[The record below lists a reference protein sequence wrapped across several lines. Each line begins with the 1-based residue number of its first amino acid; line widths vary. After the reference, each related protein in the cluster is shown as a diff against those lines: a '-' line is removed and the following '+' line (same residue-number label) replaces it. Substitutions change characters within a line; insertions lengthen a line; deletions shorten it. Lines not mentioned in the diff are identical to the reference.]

1 MDSRRDFLKKAA
13 LLSGGASLWGMLP
26 ASIQKALEI
35 NPAQGSTYLDAEHIV
50 VLMQENRSFD
60 HCFGT
65 LRGVRG
71 YNDPRAITLPNKNLV
86 WLQKNAAGDT
96 YAPFRLDI
104 KDTKATWM
112 SALPHSWENQVDAR
126 NDGKYDRW
134 LDVKKSGNKEY
145 APMPLTM
152 GYYNREDIPFY
163 YAFADAFTVCDQHF
177 CSSLTGTTPN
187 RLYLWTGTVREKPNI
202 ESKANVRNSDVD
214 YDDLAHWTTFPERLE
229 DNNISWKIYQ
239 NELSLPMGFK
249 DEEEDWLANFTDNPI
264 EWFSQYNVRFST
276 GFQKFLAAQAK
287 QLPIEIA
294 DLEQKLKSLPETG
307 KETELAQK
315 LLKSKKDS
323 LELVN
328 REREKWSPENF
339 AKLSQREK
347 NLHQKAFTTNI
358 NDPHYHELTQLRYK
372 EGDTEREVFIP
383 KGDILHQFRDDVNT
397 GKLPTV
403 SWVVAPSNFS
413 DHPGSPWYGAW
424 YISEVM
430 DILTKNPDVWK
441 KTIFVVT
448 YDENDGYFDHV
459 PPFVAPKP
467 DLSDGKVSKGIDPSV
482 EHVTQEQ
489 ENKRKEASAQNKG
502 RAGSIGLGYRVPMLI
517 ASPWSRGGYVN
528 SQVFDHTSVLQFM
541 EHFLSHKTKKKIEET
556 NTSAWRRTV
565 CGDLTSTF
573 RPYNGEEIKL
583 PKAVVKDSFI
593 QSVHQAKF
601 KKAPSNFKKL
611 TPEEIDRINSNPVSS
626 PLLPQQEQGIRPA
639 SPLPYQLYTDGKLS
653 DDKKS
658 FQIKLSAQNEIFG
671 KNAAGSPFHVY
682 APGKYRKN
690 KDTAFEDLKAWS
702 YAVSAG
708 DTLADSW
715 PLQNFENDTYHLCV
729 YGPNGYFREYRG
741 NADNPQFTV
750 QCEYQRSSPQ
760 AKQLTG
766 NIELK
771 LRNLDPQRKL
781 KVEITDNAYKKG
793 TQAKTLDIAT
803 HKGSMLTVLLD
814 LKASFGWYD
823 FSVKVEGFEAFEQRF
838 AGRVETGKES
848 FSDPLMGRV
857 EM

>member
-13 LLSGGASLWGMLP
+13 LLSSSAGIWGILP
-26 ASIQKALEI
+26 ESIQKALEI
-35 NPAQGSTYLDAEHIV
+35 NPPQGSTYLDAEHIV

-187 RLYLWTGTVREKPNI
+187 RLYLWTGTIREKPSI

-229 DNNISWKIYQ
+229 DNNISWRIYQ

-264 EWFSQYNVRFST
+264 EWFSQYHVRFST
-276 GFQKFLAAQAK
+276 GFQKYLTVQSK
-287 QLPIEIA
+287 ELPTEIA
-294 DLEQKLKSLPETG
+294 ALEQKLKTLPETG
-307 KETELAQK
+307 KETELTQK
-315 LLKSKKDS
+315 LLKGKRDS
-323 LELVN
+323 LELVKQ
-328 REREKWSPENF
+328 EREKWSPENF

-358 NDPHYHELTQLRYK
+358 NDPHYHELTKFRYK
-372 EGDTEREVFIP
+372 DSDTEREVSIP
-383 KGDILHQFRDDVNT
+383 KGDILHQFREDVNT
-397 GKLPTV
+397 GKLPTI
-403 SWVVAPSNFS
+403 SWVIAPSNFS

-467 DLSDGKVSKGIDPSV
+467 DLSDGLVSKGIDPSV

-489 ENKRKEASAQNKG
+489 ENKRKEASPQNKG

-541 EHFLSHKTKKKIEET
+541 EHFLTHKTKKKMEET
-556 NTSAWRRTV
+556 NISAWRRTV
-565 CGDLTSTF
+565 CGDLTSVF

-583 PKAVVKDSFI
+583 PSSVAKDSFI

-601 KKAPSNFKKL
+601 KKVPSNFKKL
-611 TPEEIDRINSNPVSS
+611 SAEEITQINQNPSAS
-626 PLLPQQEQGIRPA
+626 PLLPQQEKGVRPA
-639 SPLPYQLYTDGKLS
+639 SPLPYQLYTEGGLTA
-653 DDKKS
+653 DKKS
-658 FQIKLSAQNEIFG
+658 FQLKLSAQNEIFG

-682 APGKYRKN
+682 APDKYRNGKEA
-690 KDTAFEDLKAWS
+690 AFEDLKAWS

-708 DTLADSW
+708 DTLTASW

-729 YGPNGYFREYRG
+729 YGPNGYFRKFNG
-741 NADNPQFTV
+741 NTNDPQFTV
-750 QCEYQRSSPQ
+750 RCDYQRSSPQ
-760 AKQLTG
+760 SKQLTG
-766 NIELK
+766 NVELK

-781 KVEITDNAYKKG
+781 KVEITDNAYKSNAQSKV
-793 TQAKTLDIAT
+793 LDIAS
-803 HKGSMLTVLLD
+803 HKGSVATVILD
-814 LKASFGWYD
+814 LKTSFGWYD
-823 FSVKVEGFEAFEQRF
+823 FSVKIEGFELFEQRF
-838 AGRVETGKES
+838 AGRVETGKAS

-857 EM
+857 EL